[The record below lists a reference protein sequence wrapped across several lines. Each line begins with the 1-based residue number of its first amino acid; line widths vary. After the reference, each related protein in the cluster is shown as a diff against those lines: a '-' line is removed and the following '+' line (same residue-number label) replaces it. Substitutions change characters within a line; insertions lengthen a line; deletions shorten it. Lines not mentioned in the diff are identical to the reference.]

1 MSMFWTVFI
10 VVLVLINVVG
20 CVWLLWWTSKRRPG
34 EPETTGHVW
43 DGDIREYNKP
53 LPKWWINLFYLT
65 IVFTIGYLA
74 WYPGL
79 GSFDGYSGWT
89 STKQHDEDRE
99 VEEAKVAEA
108 LAPFDGQAIDALSS
122 NPKAIEYGRSV
133 FAANCATCHG
143 SDARGAKGFPNLTDH
158 SWQWGGDP
166 QTILTSILDGR
177 MAAMPPMAA
186 VLGSEQAVIETAVY
200 VQSLAGTKVDPAL
213 AARGKP
219 RFETICAA
227 CHGATGRGNPAL
239 GAPDLSDDVWLY
251 GSDFDAIRT
260 AITQGRAGHMP
271 AHRELIGETRAR
283 LAGAWLWSLSTPSTD
298 GDPAGAP

>member
-166 QTILTSILDGR
+166 QTILTSKI
-177 MAAMPPMAA
+177 
-186 VLGSEQAVIETAVY
+186 
-200 VQSLAGTKVDPAL
+200 
-213 AARGKP
+213 
-219 RFETICAA
+219 
-227 CHGATGRGNPAL
+227 
-239 GAPDLSDDVWLY
+239 
-251 GSDFDAIRT
+251 
-260 AITQGRAGHMP
+260 GRAHV
-271 AHRELIGETRAR
+271 
-283 LAGAWLWSLSTPSTD
+283 
-298 GDPAGAP
+298 